1 MAKSA
6 VLLFLQLDIF
16 RVSDPAVRIPAYY
29 FLPNCFCTPADEPKP
44 TWNAMDQLN
53 NSVPTLDKS
62 GELLSGDTA
71 GKSKVRILIVD
82 AAKCISFTRSN
93 DYAVPDFCF
102 YQVFGFGS
110 GLAGRLEMFYL

>member
-1 MAKSA
+1 M
-6 VLLFLQLDIF
+6 
-16 RVSDPAVRIPAYY
+16 RVYY
-29 FLPNCFCTPADEPKP
+29 FLPDSFCSPADEPK
-44 TWNAMDQLN
+44 TTGNAVDQLDN
-53 NSVPTLDKS
+53 GVLALDKS

>member
-1 MAKSA
+1 
-6 VLLFLQLDIF
+6 
-16 RVSDPAVRIPAYY
+16 
-29 FLPNCFCTPADEPKP
+29 
-44 TWNAMDQLN
+44 MDQLN
-53 NSVPTLDKS
+53 NSVSALDKS

-71 GKSKVRILIVD
+71 GKSKVRILKVNATQGIRIL
-82 AAKCISFTRSN
+82 ARPN